1 MTQWVRKP
9 VSSVEVGEMNGAPNM
24 SREDLQEAT
33 AGYRVL
39 FMLTLAPGAGDA
51 FLRDYEAIRW
61 QVAQV
66 PGHMSDQVCRS
77 ANDADEWLITSEW
90 RSAEDFLAWESTPG
104 HREAAMPMMSHVRV
118 RRSLRYTVLRET
130 RTAPVP
136 AR

>member
-1 MTQWVRKP
+1 
-9 VSSVEVGEMNGAPNM
+9 M
-24 SREDLQEAT
+24 SAEDRQEAT

-39 FMLTLAPGAGDA
+39 FMLRLSPGAGEA
-51 FLRDYEAIRW
+51 FLREYEAVRW

-77 ANDADEWLITSEW
+77 ADDADEWLITSEW
-90 RSAEDFLAWESTPG
+90 RSAADFLAWESTPG
-104 HREAAMPMMSHVRV
+104 HRKAAMQMMSHVRA

-130 RTAPVP
+130 RTARAAAGA

>member
-1 MTQWVRKP
+1 
-9 VSSVEVGEMNGAPNM
+9 M
-24 SREDLQEAT
+24 SAEDGQDAS

-39 FMLTLAPGAGDA
+39 FMLKLSPGAGEA
-51 FLRDYEAIRW
+51 FLREYEAVRW

-77 ANDADEWLITSEW
+77 ADDADEWLITSEW

-104 HREAAMPMMSHVRV
+104 HREAATPMMSHVRA
-118 RRSLRYTVLRET
+118 RQSLRYTVLRET
-130 RTAPVP
+130 RTAPAAAGD

>member
-1 MTQWVRKP
+1 M
-9 VSSVEVGEMNGAPNM
+9 SGEDPK
-24 SREDLQEAT
+24 EAT

-39 FMLTLAPGAGDA
+39 FMLRLSPGAGDA

-66 PGHMSDQVCRS
+66 PGHLSDQVCQS

-118 RRSLRYTVLRET
+118 RQSLRYTILRET
-130 RTAPVP
+130 RSAAVP
-136 AR
+136 APAR